1 MLEKL
6 GALTN
11 GLDTIA
17 EPIGIVAKLNDD
29 EFKSIYVNPDS
40 EFLNCKELSLCSC
53 TAVGNVSVD
62 IAFGDKYHVRY
73 SDDLEETWSDWIT
86 LS

>member
-11 GLDTIA
+11 GLDTVA

-53 TAVGNVSVD
+53 TAACNVSVD
-62 IAFGDKYHVRY
+62 IAFGDRYHVRY